1 MSNVVLV
8 TLHGSIAQLT
18 LNRPQSY
25 NALNIETAQALT
37 RALLDL
43 GADLAIHGLIIT
55 GSGAAFSA
63 GGDIKFAL
71 AHPHGPAAAFHE
83 LATQVHI
90 CVTEIRRLRKPVAW
104 TEIR

>member
-1 MSNVVLV
+1 MSDVVLV

-25 NALNIETAQALT
+25 NALNIETARALT

-43 GADLAIHGLIIT
+43 GADPAIHGLVIT

-71 AHPHGPAAAFHE
+71 AHPMG
-83 LATQVHI
+83 
-90 CVTEIRRLRKPVAW
+90 RRRPLTNWPPKSMFASLKSVACAN
-104 TEIR
+104 R